1 MSIEYK
7 PKIVTYGLV
16 SVFDAANPKSFSPN
30 VFSRPTDIHGWVN
43 ASAGNGSTL
52 SRDTISS
59 PVGNTPLKMVVTGND
74 PHTSTYNSA
83 AWNICP
89 VSNGQTWVVSVYV
102 KASVP
107 TTGEIFLFGAD
118 ATGVA
123 YVGGS
128 WIGISAKGFNITT
141 EWARQEHYITFNNA
155 SVVFLHFRLDGTTTG
170 ETGQTIWWDGLQVEL
185 ASTPTTFNPK
195 VNTNRA
201 LWWDIIGN
209 NNLTLYGYPAY
220 NSIGYFTLA
229 SSTANYMMNSLYPFP
244 TNDHTI
250 ECWFRS
256 TFAQPNQTPYTYSVA
271 GDNHFLLFTNSTTQI
286 APHTFGAA
294 TPINV
299 LNMQNVW
306 CCVTRTRDKLSG
318 TEYYYFNG
326 IQVGS
331 VVVAPGTAA
340 TTNGYLIVGQEADAP
355 GGGFDANQN
364 LDGNISR
371 LTIYN
376 RVLTSAEILQN
387 YNSSKARYGL

>member
-1 MSIEYK
+1 MSVGYN
-7 PKIVTYGLV
+7 PKIVTDGLV
-16 SVFDAANPKSFSPN
+16 LCLDATNPKSFSPN
-30 VFSRPTDIHGWVN
+30 VHPKPTDIYAWVN
-43 ASAGNGSTL
+43 NTVGNNCTL
-52 SRDTISS
+52 SRDNIQS
-59 PVGNTPLKMVVTGND
+59 PVGSSPLKMVQTGND
-74 PHTSTYNSA
+74 PFTHTYSSSSGTWKLCPASA
-83 AWNICP
+83 
-89 VSNGQTWVVSVYV
+89 GQRWTVSVWV
-102 KASVP
+102 KASQ
-107 TTGEIFLFGAD
+107 TIQIEGCWIAEQDSSGNYLAG
-118 ATGVA
+118 
-123 YVGGS
+123 GGS
-128 WIGISAKGFNITT
+128 PYPTIGTEWVRISASYTLV
-141 EWARQEHYITFNNA
+141 NA
-155 SVVFLHFRLDGTTTG
+155 STAFVGIRLDGTQTG
-170 ETGQTIWWDGLQVEL
+170 GAGVTVWWDGLQLEL
-185 ASTPTTFNPK
+185 SSTATTFNPK
-195 VNTNRA
+195 TNTNRQN
-201 LWWDIIGN
+201 WWDIIGN

-229 SSTANYMMNSLYPFP
+229 SSTANYMMNSSYPFP

-299 LNMQNVW
+299 PNMQNVW

-331 VVVAPGTAA
+331 VVVAAGTAA

-364 LDGNISR
+364 LDGDISR

-376 RVLTSAEILQN
+376 RALTASEVLQN
-387 YNSSKARYGL
+387 FNASRSRFGI